1 MPEGLTRKASMVG
14 AGWGR
19 RERRYAALPPLTP
32 LEETLLK
39 LKESNH
45 TNPDTSAA
53 ITWDNLKGVNHTK
66 HSALTRAN
74 VRWAGHNLYTWETV
88 RRLGQLDAPPL
99 PERPSMI
106 RPPLPPWL
114 CRKASTVGIPTCKL
128 TLPP

>member
-53 ITWDNLKGVNHTK
+53 ITWDNLKGVNHTN
-66 HSALTRAN
+66 HSALTCAN
-74 VRWAGHNLYTWETV
+74 VRWASNHLHIWKTLQ
-88 RRLGQLDAPPL
+88 RLGQLDAPLSQEDPR
-99 PERPSMI
+99 EM

-114 CRKASTVGIPTCKL
+114 CRKASTVGISTCKP